1 VAIVLYSRTC
11 GYALR
16 ALIALARKGEGGLMG
31 AKQIAQQEGIPA
43 PFVAKILRDL
53 ARHKLVRST
62 KGPGGGF
69 RLAKPAREISLF
81 EVVDAVDG
89 LEELEACAQSGAVCP
104 PHNVICRRSAR
115 WRALCQQILS
125 FYRTTT
131 LEDVTRGDG
140 ENHIS
145 AL

>member
-1 VAIVLYSRTC
+1 
-11 GYALR
+11 
-16 ALIALARKGEGGLMG
+16 MG
-31 AKQIAQQEGIPA
+31 TKEIAQEEGIPA
-43 PFVAKILRDL
+43 PFVAKILHDL

-69 RLAKPAREISLF
+69 QLAKPAREISLF
-81 EVVDAVDG
+81 EVVNAVDG
-89 LEELEACAQSGAVCP
+89 LEELEACVQSGEVCP
-104 PHNVICRRSAR
+104 LHSAICRRNAR

-131 LEDVTRGDG
+131 LEDIARGD
-140 ENHIS
+140 ENPDASGLTDWECNIS